1 MSTVA
6 ERATAKNGG
15 SSLELDTSYDLNG
28 EDETDF
34 YEEPPCLCA
43 QQIISTL
50 FGTILGYLGVLLS
63 PAQIYFPIAI
73 AQVCRINFVNIY
85 DCHFLIKITLP
96 LQGLGIT
103 LGLLGSEKS
112 NIKAMGLREPIVVS
126 IVLVLSTYIVITL
139 AGAFND
145 GEISLGTLVWTSFL
159 LSNLASCVR
168 SFTRYPQYNNS
179 SNFSSPDGSAGAS
192 SPFASPQ
199 KLKHKHSGDSYDWYG
214 KNGNIMKV

>member
-1 MSTVA
+1 MSSVA
-6 ERATAKNGG
+6 ERITAKASV

-50 FGTILGYLGVLLS
+50 FGTILGYLGVLLT

-73 AQVCRINFVNIY
+73 AQVTPFNFVNIY
-85 DCHFLIKITLP
+85 IKVHTLITLST
-96 LQGLGIT
+96 QGMGIT

-126 IVLVLSTYIVITL
+126 IVLILSTYIVITL

-159 LSNLASCVR
+159 LSNLASWVR
-168 SFTRYPQYNNS
+168 SCTRYPQYNTS
-179 SNFSSPDGSAGAS
+179 SNFSSPEGSAGTG
-192 SPFASPQ
+192 SPFPSPQ
-199 KLKHKHSGDSYDWYG
+199 KLKHKHSGDSYDWFG